1 MALLPE
7 LLAPA
12 GTQEQLEAALLY
24 GADAVYLGGGELSLR
39 AGRAFRGEAL
49 QAALTAC
56 RSRGVKLYY
65 CLNAFPRQ
73 GQWAQVEE
81 ALEFLGECKPDA
93 LIIAD
98 AGVLHSARRLCP
110 HIPVHL
116 STQANTGNAASAAFW
131 ADQGV
136 SRVNLARE
144 LPLGQIR
151 SIRRALRASHP
162 ALEVEC
168 FVHGALCL
176 ALSGQCLLSAWLQ
189 DRPANEGRCTQP
201 CRYHYRLMPTAPRL
215 DGLCQPLPSSVVVE
229 ESLRPGLPLWEVS
242 QHWGQADSASGACG
256 RAACASA
263 DTLSDHPDG
272 EQGEYAA
279 IWSPEDI
286 CLLRFLPWFSRVGVD
301 SLKIEGRMRT
311 GGYVAHAV
319 DVYRSAL
326 NSLRQ
331 AGQTAATL
339 ATPDM
344 EIAKNTGMGLNLGV
358 METELRNTAT
368 RALGTGFFVPRRQC
382 RNVTSAAVVPS
393 AQHVLPLLARVE
405 KAVGPQSLEISV
417 RGRWEADKDVTLII
431 PHMHRPVLT
440 AGSYRLENS
449 KGERVDTVHSG
460 TKAVLHCDALVQGVV
475 RGVYIRA

>member
-1 MALLPE
+1 MTHFPE

-39 AGRAFRGEAL
+39 AGRAFGAEAL
-49 QAALTAC
+49 QQALTLC
-56 RSRGVKLYY
+56 HSHGVKLYY
-65 CLNAFPRQ
+65 CVNAFPRQ
-73 GQWAQVEE
+73 GQWAQVEA
-81 ALEFLGECKPDA
+81 ALEFLGACQPDA

-98 AGVLHSARRLCP
+98 AGVLRSARLLCP

-151 SIRRALRASHP
+151 AIRRALRHSHP
-162 ALEVEC
+162 ELEVEC

-201 CRYHYRLMPTAPRL
+201 CRYQYRPMPSAPRL
-215 DGLCQPLPSSVVVE
+215 DGLSLPRSVVVE

-242 QHWGQADSASGACG
+242 QHWGQAAEGGQTAGGCMSP
-256 RAACASA
+256 
-263 DTLSDHPDG
+263 LDG
-272 EQGEYAA
+272 DEGDYAA

-286 CLLRFLPWFSRVGVD
+286 CLLRFLPWFQRVGVD

-319 DVYRSAL
+319 DVYRRAL
-326 NSLRQ
+326 DMLRQ
-331 AGQTAATL
+331 ALEAPQGTGPCAASAVNAL
-339 ATPDM
+339 DYAAM
-344 EIAKNTGMGLNLGV
+344 EA
-358 METELRNTAT
+358 ELRNTAT

-382 RNVTSAAVVPS
+382 RKGTGGGAPS
-393 AQHVLPLLARVE
+393 AQHTLPLLARVE
-405 KAVGPQSLEISV
+405 KALGPQSWEISV
-417 RGRWEADKDVTLII
+417 RGRWEAEKDVTLIL
-431 PHMHRPVLT
+431 PQMQRPLLV
-440 AGSYRLENS
+440 AGTYRLENS
-449 KGERVDTVHSG
+449 KGEAVSTVHSG
-460 TKAVLHCDALVQGVV
+460 TRAVLHCDRLVGGIVP
-475 RGVYIRA
+475 GVYIRM

>member
-1 MALLPE
+1 MLHIPE

-12 GTQEQLEAALLY
+12 GTQEQLEAAVLY
-24 GADAVYLGGGELSLR
+24 GADAVYLGGGDLSLR

-49 QAALTAC
+49 QRALALC
-56 RSRGVKLYY
+56 RAKGVKLYY

-73 GQWAQVEE
+73 GQWGQVES
-81 ALEFLGECKPDA
+81 ALEFLSECQPDA

-98 AGVLHSARRLCP
+98 AGVLHTARRLCP
-110 HIPVHL
+110 QVPVHL

-151 SIRRALRASHP
+151 SIRRALRRSHP

-201 CRYHYRLMPTAPRL
+201 CRYQYRPMATAPRL
-215 DGLCQPLPSSVVVE
+215 DDTLPVPRSVVVE
-229 ESLRPGLPLWEVS
+229 ESFRPGQPLWEVS
-242 QHWGQADSASGACG
+242 QDWGDDKASLCG
-256 RAACASA
+256 S
-263 DTLSDHPDG
+263 
-272 EQGEYAA
+272 EQGDYAA

-286 CLLRFLPWFSRVGVD
+286 CLLRFLPWFSRMGVD

-319 DVYRSAL
+319 DVYRSGLDRLKQMQGAVGPHDL
-326 NSLRQ
+326 TRISCS
-331 AGQTAATL
+331 A
-339 ATPDM
+339 M
-344 EIAKNTGMGLNLGV
+344 EN
-358 METELRNTAT
+358 ELRNTAT

-382 RNVTSAAVVPS
+382 QGSMGSAPNAGSSAATGTTPAVPS
-393 AQHVLPLLARVE
+393 AQHLLPLLARVE
-405 KAVGPQSLEISV
+405 ESMGGHAWALSV
-417 RGRWEADKDVTLII
+417 RGRWEASKDVSLIV
-431 PHMHRPVLT
+431 PHMQRPVLA
-440 AGSYRLENS
+440 AGTYRLENT
-449 KGERVDTVHSG
+449 KGEQVSTVHSG
-460 TKAVLHCDALVQGVV
+460 TRAVLHCEGDVAGLQTGI
-475 RGVYIRA
+475 YIRS